1 MLDSVASDRVYPPET
16 LVAMSTAFDN
26 VCRSVTAQING
37 NDDVRRQ
44 LALIILR
51 HVDGGELDPVRLAE
65 LAFNDLAGVGQAA
78 AEWSTL
84 RAGLRRW

>member
-1 MLDSVASDRVYPPET
+1 MLDLVGSDRVYPPEI
-16 LVAMSTAFDN
+16 LAAMSTAFDN
-26 VCRSVTAQING
+26 VCRSVTAQISG

-51 HVDGGELDPVRLAE
+51 HVDGGESDPVRLAE

-78 AEWSTL
+78 T
-84 RAGLRRW
+84 